1 MLEIKNLQFGFGRKK
16 ILKNITFS
24 FEPGVYGLLGPNG
37 AGKTTMMR
45 CIAGL
50 YAVPPK
56 SISYRGN
63 PLHNGKRPA
72 FQIGYLP
79 QKYGMYKD
87 LTLSQMLHLIAD
99 MKGIKDK
106 EAERHV
112 RSALEFVNLS
122 DRAESR
128 VKELSG
134 GMVRRAGIAQALL
147 GDPEIIIFDEPT
159 AGLDPEERLRFQN
172 IIAEIKKDK
181 IIIISTHIVE
191 DVEAVCDQVAVMQD
205 GHIAFSGSRQEIAEL
220 ARGKIYEV
228 PLQKLDAIKP
238 PYYKQK
244 LYERDGVQNYRIISQ
259 EPQDFQLMEPNVE
272 DGYICV
278 LKGI

>member
-56 SISYRGN
+56 SICYRGN

-244 LYERDGVQNYRIISQ
+244 LHERDGVQNYRIISQ

-272 DGYICV
+272 DGYMCV